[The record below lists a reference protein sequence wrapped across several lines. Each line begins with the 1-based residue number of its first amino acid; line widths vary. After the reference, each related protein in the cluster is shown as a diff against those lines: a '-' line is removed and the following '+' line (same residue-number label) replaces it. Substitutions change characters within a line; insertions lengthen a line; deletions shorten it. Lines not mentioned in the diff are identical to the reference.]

1 MKLKTLFNRRRVERE
16 MENELQFH
24 LDREIEENM
33 RAGMD
38 AAAARR
44 AALRAT
50 GSIALIKD
58 DCRASLGV
66 RVLDDLRQDLR
77 YAVRCLSK
85 RPGFTTV
92 AVLTLAAGIGANT
105 AIFSLLDAVML
116 KPLPVRSPAELV
128 ALYETG
134 PEGAADPL
142 GGTGRYL
149 RFSYPRFLRLQ
160 QALGDDG
167 SLAAVTRT
175 SDFSFRQHD
184 GAPINLRAQLV
195 SGRFFSTLGIE
206 PARGRLV
213 SDADVAAASSVV
225 ILSDA
230 FWRRRLAAADDVIG
244 RTIVVNDASL
254 EVIGVAPPGFVGL
267 WTDAEADAW
276 MPLTLQPALHYGNN
290 SSTYDGNS
298 QEVPWPTRDGIAWL
312 NVFGR
317 VASPQR
323 AAAAARLEAANALGV
338 TELAGVF
345 RSEEARRP
353 MLAHHLVV
361 DSLER
366 GFSGLRARYAD
377 ALRIL
382 VIIVVLVLAATCV
395 NIAGLLLVQGASSA
409 RETGIRVSLGASAG
423 RLVRQHVTQSV
434 LLALLGGAGGLL
446 CGEWVSAALARTV
459 LNSSALPLAFAPDR
473 RVFVFTALVSV
484 ATAIAFGIGP
494 ALTVGRRGRRAA
506 VAANQRVA
514 IGGSAMKTLAPLV
527 SVQIALSVVV
537 VVAAVLLGRT
547 LENFMQLDPGF
558 DAEHLVSV
566 TFDPVAVGYSP
577 DGLPELGSRLM
588 SAASAVP
595 GVLAVSMS
603 RCGLVAGCTS
613 SSTITVGDGRA
624 ALNQNWIGPDY
635 FTATGI
641 RLLEGRQFDAR
652 DTPAAAPVAIITS
665 TIARKYFPQRRAVGQ
680 HLGFGSLNTEIVGV
694 AADARSIT
702 LHDPPVPMVYFPVGQ
717 KDAQAPLHSFSLD
730 VRLAGDASAGAVR
743 VRDAIRRADPRLSTA
758 AATTLSQR
766 IGRDVTRERI
776 VAYLSGAFAG
786 LAIFLASLGLY
797 GVLSFSVARRTKEI
811 GVRIALGAR
820 STEVVRLVLG
830 QSIALTAAGLVA
842 GSAGAALTAQ
852 SMRGLLFGLPP
863 SAPSAYVVSA
873 ATFGFVALL
882 ASYLPA
888 RRAVRVEPLEALR
901 CE

>member
-1 MKLKTLFNRRRVERE
+1 MKLRTFFNRRRVERE
-16 MENELQFH
+16 MEKELQFH

-38 AAAARR
+38 AASARR

-50 GSIALIKD
+50 GSLALIKD

-66 RVLDDLRQDLR
+66 RLLDDLRQDLR
-77 YAVRCLSK
+77 YAVRCLAK

-149 RFSYPRFLRLQ
+149 RFSYPRFLRLK
-160 QALGDDG
+160 QALGDGG
-167 SLAAVTRT
+167 SLAAVTRS
-175 SDFSFRQHD
+175 SDFSFREHD
-184 GAPINLRAQLV
+184 GAPINVRAQLV
-195 SGRFFSTLGIE
+195 SGGFFSTLGIE

-213 SDADVAAASSVV
+213 SDADVAAPAPVV
-225 ILSDA
+225 VVSDT
-230 FWRRRLAAADDVIG
+230 FWRRRLGAAGDVIG
-244 RTIVVNDASL
+244 RTIVVNETSL

-267 WTDAEADAW
+267 WTDAEADVW
-276 MPLTLQPALHYGNN
+276 MPLTLQPALHYQNN
-290 SSTYDGNS
+290 SSTYDGKP
-298 QEVPWPTRDGIAWL
+298 QAAPWPTRDGIAWL

-317 VASPQR
+317 VGPRQR
-323 AAAAARLEAANALGV
+323 AAAASRLEAENALGV
-338 TELAGVF
+338 NDLAAAF
-345 RSEEARRP
+345 QTEEARKP
-353 MLAHHLVV
+353 MLAHRLVV

-366 GFSGLRARYAD
+366 GFSGLRARYSD

-382 VIIVVLVLAATCV
+382 VIIVGIVLAATCV
-395 NIAGLLLVQGASSA
+395 NIASLLLVQGASSA
-409 RETGIRVSLGASAG
+409 RETGIRVALGASAG
-423 RLVRQHVTQSV
+423 RLVRQHLTHSV
-434 LLALLGGAGGLL
+434 LLSVLGGAGGLL
-446 CGEWVSAALARTV
+446 LGEWVSDALARTV
-459 LNSSALPLAFAPDR
+459 LNSAALPLAFAPDR
-473 RVFVFTALVSV
+473 RVFLFTALVSI

-494 ALTVGRRGRRAA
+494 ALTAGRRGRRASA
-506 VAANQRVA
+506 AANQRVA
-514 IGGSAMKTLAPLV
+514 ISGSAMKGLAPLV
-527 SVQIALSVVV
+527 SAQIALSVVV

-547 LENFMQLDPGF
+547 LSNFMQLDLGF

-566 TFDPVAVGYSP
+566 SFDPVAVGYSP
-577 DGLPELGSRLM
+577 DALPDLGGRLTA
-588 SAASAVP
+588 AASAVP
-595 GVLAVSMS
+595 GVVAASVS

-613 SSTITVGDGRA
+613 SSNILVGDGRA
-624 ALNQNWIGPDY
+624 ALNENWIGPGY

-652 DTPAAAPVAIITS
+652 DTPSAAPVAIITAS
-665 TIARKYFPQRRAVGQ
+665 IARKFFPQGSAVGE

-694 AADARSIT
+694 VADARSIT

-717 KDAQAPLHSFSLD
+717 KETQAPLHIFNLD
-730 VRLAGDASAGAVR
+730 ARIAGDAGAGAVR

-758 AATTLSQR
+758 AATTVSQR
-766 IGRDVTRERI
+766 IGRDVTRERV

-830 QSIALTAAGLVA
+830 QGLALTAAGLVV
-842 GSAGAALTAQ
+842 GCAGAALTAQ

-863 SAPSAYVVSA
+863 LAPSAYVVSA
-873 ATFGFVALL
+873 ATFGVVALV

-888 RRAVRVEPLEALR
+888 RRALRVDPLEALR